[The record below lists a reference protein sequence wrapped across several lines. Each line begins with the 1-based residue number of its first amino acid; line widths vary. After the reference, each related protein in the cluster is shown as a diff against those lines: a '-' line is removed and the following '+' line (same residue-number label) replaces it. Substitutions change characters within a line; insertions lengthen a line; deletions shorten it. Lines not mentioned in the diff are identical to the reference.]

1 MLIRTYS
8 KAENVLGFQL
18 YVSSPDQLYVSDTLC
33 FMAVRKA
40 PHQREAN
47 KGKQH
52 RDDYFY
58 SEIVPTNR
66 IKLFQSERTIYFT
79 ILPVAIILIC

>member
-1 MLIRTYS
+1 MFLGSSCMSAVLINSTCQILS
-8 KAENVLGFQL
+8 ALWLFEK
-18 YVSSPDQLYVSDTLC
+18 P
-33 FMAVRKA
+33 